1 MPSPAADTRDR
12 VIAAARPAFA
22 RGRRPSVDEVTRAA
36 GISRATFYRHF
47 RSRDELIREF
57 ELEPDPATKERVL
70 ETALALVG
78 RLGLAAASMDE
89 LATAAG
95 VSRATVY
102 RLFSGKAALFRE
114 LVRVFSPWDVIG
126 ETVGRLRDRPPDV
139 VMPAIARAVAQ
150 RLHARM
156 GMVRALFL
164 EVTGRGPDTTEAV
177 EFVFAGGLG
186 ALLDYLGAQ
195 MDAGR
200 LRRMHPMLGLQG
212 FAGPILMHLLTREL
226 AAERL
231 GLVVPLDDAVTELAM
246 AWVRGMHQE
255 PTAGRLKKAR

>member
-1 MPSPAADTRDR
+1 MKAVKRDARAR
-12 VIAAARPAFA
+12 VLAAARPAFS
-22 RGRRPSVDEVTRAA
+22 RGRRPSVDEVARAA

-57 ELEPDPATKERVL
+57 ELEPDQATKERVL

-78 RLGLAAASMDE
+78 REGLAALSMEE

-126 ETVGRLRDRPPDV
+126 ETVGRLGDRPPEE
-139 VMPAIARAVAQ
+139 VMPAIARGVAN
-150 RLHARM
+150 RLHGRI

-164 EVTGRGPDTTEAV
+164 EVTGRGPDTGEAV
-177 EFVFAGGLG
+177 EFVFRGGLG
-186 ALLDYLGAQ
+186 ALLGYLVTQ

-200 LRRMHPMLGLQG
+200 FRRMHPMLGLQS

-231 GLVVPLDDAVTELAM
+231 GLDVPLDDAVTELAM
-246 AWVRGMHQE
+246 AWVRGMRPE
-255 PTAGRLKKAR
+255 PTTHKRAR

>member
-1 MPSPAADTRDR
+1 MAGAPTDARDR

-22 RGRRPSVDEVTRAA
+22 GGRRPSVDEVARAA

-57 ELEPDPATKERVL
+57 DLEPDPATRERVL

-78 RLGLAAASMDE
+78 RDGLSALSMDE

-102 RLFSGKAALFRE
+102 RLFSGKASLFRE

-126 ETVGRLRDRPPDV
+126 ETVGRLRDRPPEE

-150 RLHARM
+150 RLHGRV

-164 EVTGRGPDTTEAV
+164 EVTRPGPDTKEAV
-177 EFVFAGGLG
+177 EFVFQGGLG
-186 ALLDYLGAQ
+186 ALMGYVLAQ
-195 MDAGR
+195 IDAGR
-200 LRRMHPMLGLQG
+200 LRRMHPVLAFQS
-212 FAGPILMHLLTREL
+212 FAGPILIHLLTREL
-226 AAERL
+226 AEERL
-231 GLVVPLDDAVTELAM
+231 GLDVSVEDAVSELAM
-246 AWVRGMHQE
+246 TWVRAMRPE
-255 PTAGRLKKAR
+255 PSAGSTGRAR